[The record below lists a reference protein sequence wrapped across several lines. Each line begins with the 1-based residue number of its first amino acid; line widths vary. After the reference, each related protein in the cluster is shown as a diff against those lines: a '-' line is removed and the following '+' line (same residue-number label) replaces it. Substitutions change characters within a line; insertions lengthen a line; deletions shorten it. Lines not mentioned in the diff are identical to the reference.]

1 MILSE
6 GMKPCMLPS
15 SREPATIPAVHSFFR
30 RCFCA
35 AFLLAASAALAAPLA
50 GEEKELANRLVGDR
64 GQQRN
69 SRRMVLDP
77 VLTAVAHA
85 RAADMAKRRYFSH
98 TDPDGN
104 GPNSLARAAGY
115 PLPSSWVRSRAENFI
130 ESIGAGQ
137 ATAEAAWDAW
147 MRSPMHRTHLLAQS
161 SFYRDQTNF
170 GIGFYSDPA
179 SPYRN
184 YWVILTAP
192 PSRNATVASDRGV
205 KAVRI
210 AFAAPVWADDEA
222 DSAPPA
228 PRPTAVPMPNAA
240 GKLWNW
246 DEPARMPSAPGRRW
260 NWEESAESARPRA
273 PRPAGA
279 G

>member
-1 MILSE
+1 MSE
-6 GMKPCMLPS
+6 GMNDS
-15 SREPATIPAVHSFFR
+15 SMPFPTPPAQASTTHSPVRGWLF
-30 RCFCA
+30 A
-35 AFLLAASAALAAPLA
+35 AASLVLASAAVAAPLA
-50 GEEKELANRLVGDR
+50 SEEQELANRLVGNR

-77 VLTAVAHA
+77 VLTAVARA
-85 RAADMAKRRYFSH
+85 RAADMAKRHYFSH

-104 GPNSLARAAGY
+104 GPNMIARSAGY
-115 PLPSSWVRSRAENFI
+115 PLPSSWCRSRGENFI

-147 MRSPMHRTHLLAQS
+147 MHSPVHRTHLLAQS

-179 SPYRN
+179 SPFRN
-184 YWVILTAP
+184 YWVVLTAP
-192 PSRNATVASDRGV
+192 PSRHTTGASDRGV

-210 AFAAPVWADDEA
+210 AVASPAWTDDEA
-222 DSAPPA
+222 DSTAIA

-240 GKLWNW
+240 GKLYNW
-246 DEPARMPSAPGRRW
+246 DEPVRTPNVPDKLW
-260 NWEESAESARPRA
+260 NWEDSARPSRPNA
-273 PRPAGA
+273 PRPGGA

>member
-1 MILSE
+1 MTD
-6 GMKPCMLPS
+6 CMTPS
-15 SREPATIPAVHSFFR
+15 STEPAPDPIARPAPRGFFP
-30 RCFCA
+30 A
-35 AFLLAASAALAAPLA
+35 IALLLAASTALAAPLA
-50 GEEKELANRLVGDR
+50 DEERELANRLVGDR
-64 GQQRN
+64 AQQRD

-77 VLTAVAHA
+77 VLTAVARA
-85 RAADMAKRRYFSH
+85 RAADMARRHYFSH

-115 PLPSSWVRSRAENFI
+115 PLPSSWVRSRSENFI

-137 ATAEAAWDAW
+137 ASADAAWDAW

-192 PSRNATVASDRGV
+192 PSRNVSVSPARGA
-205 KAVRI
+205 KPVRI
-210 AFAAPVWADDEA
+210 AVASPLWTDDDADAAAA
-222 DSAPPA
+222 A
-228 PRPTAVPMPNAA
+228 PRPMAVPMPTAA
-240 GKLWNW
+240 GKLYHW
-246 DEPARMPSAPGRRW
+246 DESVRMPNAPGKLW
-260 NWEESAESARPRA
+260 NWEESAESVRVRVPRPR
-273 PRPAGA
+273 GA

>member
-1 MILSE
+1 MSDSL
-6 GMKPCMLPS
+6 MPS
-15 SREPATIPAVHSFFR
+15 SHAPAPDLAVRPTFR
-30 RCFCA
+30 RWLSA
-35 AFLLAASAALAAPLA
+35 ALLLLATSAASASPLA
-50 GEEKELANRLVGDR
+50 SEEQQLANRLVRDH
-64 GQQRN
+64 GQHRD

-77 VLTAVAHA
+77 VLTALART
-85 RAADMAKRRYFSH
+85 RAADMAKRHYFSH

-104 GPNSLARAAGY
+104 GPNVLARSAGY
-115 PLPSSWVRSRAENFI
+115 ALPSSWCRSRAENFI

-137 ATAEAAWDAW
+137 ATAEAAWEAW
-147 MRSPMHRTHLLAQS
+147 MHSPMHRTHLLAQS

-184 YWVILTAP
+184 YWVVLTAP
-192 PSRNATVASDRGV
+192 PARSVIVSSARGA

-210 AFAAPVWADDEA
+210 AVASPAWTDDDA
-222 DSAPPA
+222 DSAATA
-228 PRPTAVPMPNAA
+228 PRPSAIPMPNAA
-240 GKLWNW
+240 GKRYHW
-246 DEPARMPSAPGRRW
+246 DEPARTPNASGKLW
-260 NWEESAESARPRA
+260 NWEESTDSARTRV